1 MPLARA
7 LFCPRYCH
15 ALVLGILSPNKY
27 YCHALVLGRAKTHP
41 LTDTPK
47 KKLRHWRFIYL
58 NYSFHIQKLQF
69 KYLVLGED
77 LVEESKSLYFHP
89 TFYFLSH
96 SFLLPLFPN
105 SKTTAV
111 AQGRTLS
118 KKVLLKLSS

>member
-15 ALVLGILSPNKY
+15 DLVLGIRSTNKY
-27 YCHALVLGRAKTHP
+27 YCHALVLGSAKTHT

-47 KKLRHWRFIYL
+47 KKLRHWSFIYL

-77 LVEESKSLYFHP
+77 LVEEGESLHFHP

-96 SFLLPLFPN
+96 SFLLPLLPN
-105 SKTTAV
+105 SVATAV
-111 AQGRTLS
+111 
-118 KKVLLKLSS
+118 V

>member
-27 YCHALVLGRAKTHP
+27 YCHALVLGRAKTHT
-41 LTDTPK
+41 LTDTQ
-47 KKLRHWRFIYL
+47 KKLRHWSFIYL

-77 LVEESKSLYFHP
+77 LVEEGESLYFHS

-96 SFLLPLFPN
+96 SFLLPLPLN
-105 SKTTAV
+105 SVTTAV
-111 AQGRTLS
+111 
-118 KKVLLKLSS
+118 V